1 MNNNNSIEKRLNVDK
16 EQKKPQPTKKSSLKE
31 ETLNKETLD
40 ILKKINTGV
49 SKISL
54 VNKNVLKINDGVKSL
69 NAKIVNTNL
78 GVKSMNMKLSKID
91 VNMAKLLSAMT
102 NQKAGKNDKGV
113 SYLDEQLQN
122 ETLAQSKKAN
132 VTLDKI
138 LVAVSKNGTVIKKDG
153 GSGLLGGLLA
163 VTGLKM
169 LSGMIGQLTDL
180 IPGGKAAKVAGGVAA
195 GVGGAGVLGKVLGKG
210 GGIGKTL
217 KTVGKGG
224 LWGTLGLIGLNSLF
238 GDKKIDLPIPD
249 EWKETGAYKRLAG
262 AGFLLENKIENAIK
276 DAIPEINIA
285 QKDWWKDMFGGV
297 GETLYD
303 MTKNYSKDIGN
314 MFDEST
320 KKTLM
325 GFFNQDWMKLETWEK
340 LYSDPDNFLRKMG
353 EAGMKLNSNM
363 GSLGI
368 PMLDVGPY
376 SGGTKETPPIN
387 FGKESPVQKTNRT
400 AYMAF
405 AEEEAIKQGL
415 DPNLIKAIIQQES
428 NWRADA
434 VSSAGASG
442 LMQLMPGTAKDMGV
456 EDVFDPYQN
465 IKGGVKYFKQLLS
478 KYDGNVDKALA
489 AYNWGMGNVDRKGMS
504 NMPSETTD
512 YLSKVVGYKESF
524 ENEPMVF
531 SGKPTVFASDV
542 EQKVKDKYAELIEN
556 KKAKEVEFIDNLIY
570 NLSPKPNNNESGL
583 LSTDRS
589 SYGRGPLVPVKE
601 APTTNQLQSS
611 AIEKDKLSM
620 VKPEPQQPNVISQV
634 VNNGAVGQETQ
645 KIDSF
650 SPFDIYTKG
659 LHNPYYNRA

>member
-1 MNNNNSIEKRLNVDK
+1 MEKD
-16 EQKKPQPTKKSSLKE
+16 QKKPQSIKKPTLKE

-78 GVKSMNMKLSKID
+78 GVKSMNMKLAKID

-102 NQKAGKNDKGV
+102 NQKVGKNDKGV

-122 ETLAQSKKAN
+122 ETLAQSKKTN
-132 VTLDKI
+132 ITLDKI

-169 LSGMIGQLTDL
+169 LGGMIGDVGGLL
-180 IPGGKAAKVAGGVAA
+180 NKVLKGGKVVGGVAGGLGAA
-195 GVGGAGVLGKVLGKG
+195 GVAGKVLGKG
-210 GGIGKTL
+210 GGIFGKTL
-217 KTVGKGG
+217 KGFGKGG
-224 LWGTLGLIGLNSLF
+224 LWGTVGLIGLNSLF

-249 EWKETGAYKRLAG
+249 EWKSSDTFKRLAG
-262 AGFLLENKIENAIK
+262 VGFVLEDKIETAVK
-276 DAIPEINIA
+276 DALPEINIT
-285 QKDWWKDMFGGV
+285 QKDWWKDTFGGV
-297 GETLYD
+297 GETLFD
-303 MTKNYSKDIGN
+303 MVKNYSKDIGN

-325 GFFNQDWMKLETWEK
+325 GVFNQDWMKMETWEK

-353 EAGMKLNSNM
+353 EAGMKLNANM

-368 PMLDVGPY
+368 PSLDVGPY
-376 SGGTKETPPIN
+376 SGGTKETPTIN

-400 AYMAF
+400 AYMSF

-465 IKGGVKYFKQLLS
+465 IKGGVKYFKQLLT

-556 KKAKEVEFIDNLIY
+556 KKAKEAEFVDNLIY

-620 VKPEPQQPNVISQV
+620 TKPEPQQPNMISQV
-634 VNNGAVGQETQ
+634 VNNGGVGQETQ
-645 KIDSF
+645 KIDTF
-650 SPFDIYTKG
+650 SPFDIYAKG